1 MTDEKTN
8 SLFASLDKVVV
19 DETGKQELFGAA
31 NRGAKY
37 NPAQYAEA
45 MKIGRDTGV
54 TPPAVLRSIQQYQV
68 DARAKL
74 VSDLYGTPAG
84 SWVISHPD
92 NAVLAQDTAHE
103 LHGIQNSLDKIPADA
118 TPSMAAA
125 IKAERER
132 VAAINSQVSEL
143 GSFTNVLAN
152 TATHFVAPVIKG
164 LDWGT
169 TAWDTAADWVVSTLT
184 NQERMANPSPGNFL
198 KDLAATKDLPTRV
211 SPSPT
216 LVDPETGKTFEN
228 PDARVTGNRT
238 LDTQIFNRE
247 ALKAVQEIPVEL
259 GKMVLAGK
267 ALEGLGWS
275 ARYAQK
281 GVGFLFGA
289 DSAMRTQK
297 QAAERR
303 QANGLPPNPAADLTE
318 ASLSFFTT
326 YALMGGLV
334 PGAGST
340 PTLGMDLFGNPAKVA
355 LRDTLTTPTQTLAGD
370 IAQKTARAALLAPI
384 MSGISNLGARLHGDS
399 PDLFEGAVGNFA
411 TFAAY
416 ENIGVFE
423 RMAAIAQNSVLNKR
437 AQAKF
442 EEVTKAQLQ
451 GTPFETSSIKAED
464 LVSYFQSKGLDA
476 ERQVGKLFG
485 TSPDEFR
492 IALRA
497 GGDIEIPM
505 EKYLARVAPSE
516 HADAIGKMLR
526 IGGSDATVQ
535 DVKTQLAI
543 AADTAQTMQAIQ
555 ALPTTD
561 PERDLLRDKIAAEL
575 TKATRVFTERQA
587 KEIAD
592 FQAKVY
598 TVQAQR
604 VGMTPTELFE
614 SRKVSFVRDTH
625 DTLDQAKG
633 VDYGITDRPVGTG
646 AAAEVP
652 HATLGRVSPLL
663 RPGEGQVHGGG
674 LAAGEATRTLTNP
687 EVRFAQAVAPPAMT
701 WSGTEGNHASV
712 VAENRDA
719 APNVGSMGPGAHVSA
734 GPHIANEYAGKNQ
747 NGLFRVGLKSNYVP
761 FDASTE
767 KMYSVEEAAKLG
779 FKTDRPLS
787 GNDLWMHSVAT
798 VGMDATV
805 AKLQSHGFGGLY
817 YNHGGE
823 DAWSVWKDEHIHGS
837 RPTDIQTAM
846 QDYARQGSRRDS
858 MTGELKLAQPVQL
871 FQATERVASRTA
883 RKIILADPS
892 IKLADF
898 TKAMKA
904 ELGAEAKGLD
914 FRRFRE
920 LGQTKEIPGAPP
932 AIRDEAGVKELE
944 QKLLEMAQAGE
955 VGKYFYRDSEA
966 GFHTLGGGD
975 PLLTLKYAASA
986 GLYSPSDGVL
996 SNAIHSVRA
1005 GEQARAGLPIEA
1017 GRYPNAKR
1025 DIAEQIWAAKTQG
1038 EVMGILKSQKVLPFM
1053 QSMITQLL
1061 HPELAGD
1068 LNPVIDMHMMRAG
1081 GYENDAPSSAQS
1093 LFMQQRVRNVARALG
1108 WKNEEA
1114 QSAIWATQK
1123 AITDK
1128 TSPQKAS
1135 ANFLDAFN
1143 RRTGSVTVEAI
1154 PGDSVR
1160 NQLFPGFA
1168 HATPA
1173 DKAAFHNEKMD
1184 LLMRAAREQGLPIT
1198 REELGLGFWAL
1209 SSNPATS
1216 FHVVLPAAKGGE
1228 GSHALDPGALAA
1240 VRETA
1245 KLFGAILN
1253 DGGLAEQEGI
1263 GWNRPFHDKATKE
1276 QANAILFELNRP
1288 LTPEEVVKIGAGL
1301 DKLGVAY
1308 PDASSVK
1315 NGLRIISP
1323 MEGWAWHSV
1332 IGSGSVTEQ
1341 RKAAGA
1347 YHDKIEALVKGV
1359 VGDAIKSSG
1368 AYHSEGEL
1376 IGRDQYENA
1385 TSQPSYISGGRLA
1398 SWRQENTA
1406 INDRYRTEF
1415 GWGNPDGTRTAA
1427 GVDGPTA
1434 GVVRID
1440 VPPRGA
1446 NAVSIKGV
1454 HFTSAD
1460 GLASLDPQMH
1470 GTGAPGAEKDR
1481 LASATDPRIKQRA
1494 YFYIDGPGVRKE
1506 PGVSG
1511 AHKYAAQLDN
1521 LYPMEA
1527 DPEGLRAAAGSDLN
1541 RFESSVLDAGYSG
1554 YTSPRPGK
1562 YGSAVLLGPD
1572 AVPVTQLY
1580 QKAPAFYSELSRT
1593 VPDLSKIANKDGLV
1607 DVAQAKS
1614 WLAARQKEGKF
1625 KQMELDAVGLPEW
1638 LDLQKGKVSV
1648 EDIKNFV
1655 EQGGVKIV
1663 TRVLSYTMS
1672 PSQTARLNELHARV
1686 GAQDDLTTKELAE
1699 YEKLVALEGKF
1710 NAGVFAPRFGEY
1722 TVPGGTH
1729 YTEAL
1734 LALPENKSGFD
1745 DWLARQPEDKFGS
1758 NEEALIAY
1766 RKETGKG
1773 VYPDKPNFA
1782 SPHWDGV
1789 RNIVAHVRFDTRTD
1803 AEGKK
1808 VLFLQEIQ
1816 SDWAQKGRS
1825 EGFESGSTVKELFAK
1840 VKDAV
1845 ARKELAAQE
1854 TDRIQTELDY
1864 AELKGLP
1871 TEKLQAEYKAAD
1883 QKLGDVINE
1892 WNRYNFELQQAKSK
1906 NYIPDGPF
1914 VTDTKAWTTLAI
1926 KSMIRYAAE
1935 NGFDKVSFANGEQN
1949 AEHYDL
1955 SKKVDSVK
1963 WDPQT
1968 LHLVGMKGKEILIS
1982 QPGVGPDQ
1990 LVNYIGKD
1998 AAQKLVDSPL
2008 NSVGDH
2014 EISGPDLSVG
2024 GAGMK
2029 AFYDKIIPQVANDVL
2044 KRLGGGKV
2052 GEVVLPG
2059 PGSIQGGKQY
2069 TYGLLSDVGSDA
2081 TSVIDVKTD
2090 KVVAGPFPT
2099 SEEASRWLHSNDPAS
2114 RLVQTGFDITPA
2126 MRESVMQG
2134 QPLFQPGQDEARG
2147 MITFSPGRDGQPRRF
2162 PITLFQNENRSTVFH
2177 ELGHFYLELL
2187 GDLSE
2192 MPTADA
2198 SVKADYQKVLKW
2210 MGVKDRSEI
2219 TTQHHEQF
2227 ADTWLK
2233 YLETGKAPTPELVT
2247 PMRKFTSWLRKIG
2260 AQLIQADAPLTDE
2273 MRGVFDRLI
2282 ASDKEIEA
2290 ARAENATR
2298 DYTQEQLGMTGPEYE
2313 AYSKMA
2319 KDGVEAARE
2328 ALTVKVMREMG
2339 REDKKAYKELQ
2350 AKTRAE
2356 VDAETLKMPEFEA
2369 LAAIKGDG
2377 DLPAKIDPA
2386 DMQMSL
2392 VAEEYNVDLNALLK
2406 QRKAL
2411 SDRLVSERMDL
2422 AHPSLLNDPV
2432 ALRAAAVEELNGNQ
2446 LERRLAAELK
2456 AFRKAEQKA
2465 RPVVDQAL
2473 KDQMGEQR
2481 AAAGDRQTLT
2491 EEQQRIAREQAGLD
2505 RAGQNEALV
2514 MPKIASFRIAASA
2527 YISNTAP
2534 WKIRPDLILNTQR
2547 RAAQEAYAAALK
2559 NDYAGA
2565 AKAKEQEILNHF
2577 LYREAVLA
2585 REESEKIYRY
2595 GRDGQKDAF
2604 QAKLG
2609 LAGGE
2614 FQAQWNELANR
2625 YEFARIPNTE
2635 IVQRQ
2640 QELAAWVK
2648 QMQDADEPIDIDP
2661 SLFSSKPRNWR
2672 EVPMNE
2678 LRAVHDA
2685 LKNIEHVAKSQLE
2698 MIIEGRRYNFAEE
2711 RARLDKVARENNSK
2725 KPNPVGGA
2733 TETLGEKSSKPLRDF
2748 NAYMTKI
2755 EWIID
2760 QLDGGDINGPARKN
2774 IKHLIDEGAGREKQM
2789 GDDMKVKLLEA
2800 FKDMTRYDRTHE
2812 TDSIGIQF
2820 PTMDRPMSRA
2830 QLFSWVLNLGT
2841 EENRVIGLDGWG
2853 LRDKDGNESPLVQE
2867 ALNKMTAREATRV
2880 QAIWDA
2886 LESLRPEIAAKE
2898 RRMKGIEPK
2907 WKKLTP
2913 FTITTSDGQKIEMRG
2928 GYFPQ
2933 VADRTRSHIGETQ
2946 ADTES
2951 TSIASL
2957 RPTTSTSHTKTVT
2970 GATYPALL
2978 DYATVLAKH
2987 LPAVIKDTAAGE
2999 AVRYVSKFLTHDD
3012 VKATLRETA
3021 GATKYGEFLPWLK
3034 SYTTNGVDTAHDGG
3048 PILRFLMN
3056 RRLGMV
3062 IARLGGNVTSYVVQ
3076 GGDSLKLLAD
3086 PTTNNPKFLTV
3097 HYPQAIYDI
3106 RRHPS
3111 EMIAE
3116 IRRLSP
3122 NEMRFR
3128 EENFNREMLDIIK
3141 SKGPMDEKKQMVAD
3155 FMMRGFAV
3163 MDRLQTFPAWLAM
3176 YRQGMDTHG
3185 NEAQAVMEADRL
3197 IARAFQA
3204 GEGRNMSRMMRDTGW
3219 TKLITT
3225 FGGDANTWYG
3235 LVGSAF
3241 ESKNVLRAST
3251 ALMALVA
3258 EQMIAATVRKGLPNK
3273 DDIGSWTIDQIVTA
3287 LLNPLGWY
3295 GDAAQY
3301 GISTAQGKFAKFNNP
3316 TMDAIEKAILAPVGA
3331 WKLYT
3336 GEKDD
3341 PEKVLIDVAEAAGL
3355 WAGIPG
3361 TGQFIKS
3368 WKYQHGIR
3376 TGAQETPDNAA
3387 QNIQRTVLGPPPKG
3401 K

>member
-1 MTDEKTN
+1 MMDEKTN

-19 DETGKQELFGAA
+19 DEAGKQRLFGAA
-31 NRGAKY
+31 NRGEKY
-37 NPAQYAEA
+37 NPNQYAEA
-45 MKIGRDTGV
+45 MKIGRDTGI
-54 TPPAVLRSIQQYQV
+54 TPSAVLRNIQQYQA

-125 IKAERER
+125 IRAERER
-132 VAAINSQVSEL
+132 VAAINSQVSEF
-143 GSFTNVLAN
+143 GSFINVLAN

-169 TAWDTAADWVVSTLT
+169 TALDTAADWVVSTLT

-198 KDLAATKDLPTRV
+198 KELAATKDLPTRV

-247 ALKAVQEIPVEL
+247 ALKAVQAIPIEL
-259 GKMVLAGK
+259 EKMVLAGK
-267 ALEGLGWS
+267 TLEGLGWS
-275 ARYAQK
+275 AKFTQK

-476 ERQVGKLFG
+476 ERQVEKLFG

-555 ALPTTD
+555 ALPVAD

-674 LAAGEATRTLTNP
+674 LAAGEAARTLANP

-747 NGLFRVGLKSNYVP
+747 NGLFRVGLKSNYIP

-767 KMYSVEEAAKLG
+767 KMYSVEEAVKLG

-787 GNDLWMHSVAT
+787 GNDLWMHSVAAA
-798 VGMDATV
+798 GMDATV

-823 DAWSVWKDEHIHGS
+823 DAWSIWKDEHIHGS

-883 RKIILADPS
+883 RKIILADPN

-914 FRRFRE
+914 FRKFRE

-1005 GEQARAGLPIEA
+1005 GEQARAGLPVEA

-1081 GYENDAPSSAQS
+1081 GYENDVPSSAQS
-1093 LFMQQRVRNVARALG
+1093 LFMQQRVRNVAKTLG
-1108 WKNEEA
+1108 WKNEETQA
-1114 QSAIWATQK
+1114 AIWATQK
-1123 AITDK
+1123 ALTDK
-1128 TSPQKAS
+1128 TSPQEAS

-1143 RRTGSVTVEAI
+1143 RRTGSVTVEAV

-1168 HATPA
+1168 NATPA
-1173 DKAAFHNEKMD
+1173 DIASFHNEKMD

-1198 REELGLGFWAL
+1198 RDQLGLGFWGL

-1228 GSHALDPGALAA
+1228 MSHALDPGALVA
-1240 VRETA
+1240 VRQTA

-1253 DGGLAEQEGI
+1253 DGGIAEQEAI
-1263 GWNRPFHDKATKE
+1263 GWNRPFHDNATKD

-1308 PDASSVK
+1308 PDASSIE
-1315 NGLRIISP
+1315 NGLRVISP
-1323 MEGWAWHSV
+1323 MEDWAWKSV
-1332 IGSGSVTEQ
+1332 IGTGSPAEQ
-1341 RKAAGA
+1341 RKAASA
-1347 YHDKIEALVKGV
+1347 YHDKIESLVKDV
-1359 VGDAIKSSG
+1359 VGDAVKSSG

-1385 TSQPSYISGGRLA
+1385 TGQPSDISGGRLA
-1398 SWRQENTA
+1398 RWRQENTA

-1494 YFYIDGPGVRKE
+1494 YVYIDGPGVRKE

-1580 QKAPAFYSELSRT
+1580 QMAPPFYSELSRT

-1625 KQMELDAVGLPEW
+1625 KQMELDSVGLPEW

-1655 EQGGVKIV
+1655 EQGGVKLK
-1663 TRVLSYTMS
+1663 TRVLSYAMS
-1672 PSQTARLNELHARV
+1672 PLNTARLDELANSTATLTE
-1686 GAQDDLTTKELAE
+1686 AQGKELSR
-1699 YEKLVALEGKF
+1699 LLTLEGKYHR
-1710 NAGVFAPRFGEY
+1710 GEFAPLFGEY
-1722 TVPGGTH
+1722 TVPGGSN
-1729 YTEAL
+1729 YTEVL
-1734 LALPENKSGFD
+1734 LTIPAKLSGFEA
-1745 DWLARQPEDKFGS
+1745 WLKTKPANAYGT
-1758 NEEALIAY
+1758 EAEAKLAY
-1766 RKETGKG
+1766 RKETGGSLAYPNNPGNFTASHWQG
-1773 VYPDKPNFA
+1773 VPN
-1782 SPHWDGV
+1782 V
-1789 RNIVAHVRFDTRTD
+1789 VAHVRFDTRTD

-1816 SDWAQKGRS
+1816 SDWGQKGRA
-1825 EGFESGSTVKELFAK
+1825 EGFKDPAKAWTVRFPNGEESFFPTKDAAAKAAK
-1840 VKDAV
+1840 VKMGYG
-1845 ARKELAAQE
+1845 AATYFE
-1854 TDRIQTELDY
+1854 TI
-1864 AELKGLP
+1864 GLP
-1871 TEKLQAEYKAAD
+1871 SA
-1883 QKLGDVINE
+1883 
-1892 WNRYNFELQQAKSK
+1892 
-1906 NYIPDGPF
+1906 PF

-1935 NGFDKVSFANGEQN
+1935 NGFDRIAFANGEQN

-1990 LVNYIGKD
+1990 LANYIGKD

-2044 KRLGGGKV
+2044 KKLGGGKV
-2052 GEVVLPG
+2052 GEVNFNIPTKHELASKLEDHGFYDPETID
-2059 PGSIQGGKQY
+2059 IQTILEANHGRIPTWLSPKEVDIIETGGLADYRPEITLNKQ
-2069 TYGLLSDVGSDA
+2069 
-2081 TSVIDVKTD
+2081 
-2090 KVVAGPFPT
+2090 P
-2099 SEEASRWLHSNDPAS
+2099 
-2114 RLVQTGFDITPA
+2114 GFDITPA

-2134 QPLFQPGQDEARG
+2134 QPLFQPGQDDARG

-2187 GDLSE
+2187 GDISE

-2219 TTQHHEQF
+2219 STQHHEQF

-2233 YLETGKAPTPELVT
+2233 YLETGKAPTPELVS

-2298 DYTQEQLGMTGPEYE
+2298 DFTQEQLGMTGPEYE
-2313 AYSKMA
+2313 AYSRMA

-2369 LAAIKGDG
+2369 LAAIKGEG
-2377 DLPAKIDPA
+2377 DLPAKVDPA
-2386 DMQMSL
+2386 DMGMSL

-2505 RAGQNEALV
+2505 RAGQTEALV
-2514 MPKIASFRIAASA
+2514 LPKIASFRIAASA

-2547 RAAQEAYAAALK
+2547 RAAREAYAAALK

-2635 IVQRQ
+2635 IIQRQ

-2685 LKNIEHVAKSQLE
+2685 LKNIEHVAHQQLE
-2698 MIIEGRRYNFAEE
+2698 MTIEGRRYNFAEE

-2725 KPNPVGGA
+2725 KPNPAGGA
-2733 TETLGEKSSKPLRDF
+2733 TETLSEKASKPLRDF

-2774 IKHLIDEGAGREKQM
+2774 IKHLIDEAAGREKQM
-2789 GDDMKVKLLEA
+2789 GDDMKVKLVEA
-2800 FKDMTRYDRTHE
+2800 FKDMTRSDRTHE

-2841 EENRVIGLDGWG
+2841 EENRVIALDGWG

-2867 ALNKMTAREATRV
+2867 ALSRMTAREATRV

-2913 FTITTSDGQKIEMRG
+2913 FTITTSDGQKVEMRG

-3086 PTTNNPKFLTV
+3086 PTTNNSKFLAV

-3301 GISTAQGKFAKFNNP
+3301 GINTAQGKFAKFNNP

-3376 TGAQETPDNAA
+3376 TGTQETPDNAA